1 MAASKKKS
9 DKEKLNEKDSQIVK
23 EDYGLKSENKVKVDV
38 KGSQDIT
45 SKNGMFIPKHIIEK
59 HKNETEDDE
68 GLEVVIGVKKES
80 KEEIKSE
87 NSDDYKLEVE
97 IKNTEVLEEK
107 QEFTENQNFSNE
119 ENIEIKEEALEDVFK
134 VEQDIEIDID
144 DELLEENTEKNA
156 ETKETKKK
164 EKKALAVQKD
174 KSILKDEKPEYV
186 KKMIEDKKRRMKNL
200 IIISVVLI
208 VIILFSTVFAIF
220 K

>member
-1 MAASKKKS
+1 M
-9 DKEKLNEKDSQIVK
+9 
-23 EDYGLKSENKVKVDV
+23 KSENKVKVDV

-107 QEFTENQNFSNE
+107 QEVTENQNFS
-119 ENIEIKEEALEDVFK
+119 A
-134 VEQDIEIDID
+134 
-144 DELLEENTEKNA
+144 
-156 ETKETKKK
+156 
-164 EKKALAVQKD
+164 
-174 KSILKDEKPEYV
+174 
-186 KKMIEDKKRRMKNL
+186 R
-200 IIISVVLI
+200 
-208 VIILFSTVFAIF
+208 
-220 K
+220 